1 MKTIIRNANNNNSSI
16 QKNDYLNKFLI
27 KSRNLQNN
35 SGIIGKLLQ
44 INRWQPNE

>member
-1 MKTIIRNANNNNSSI
+1 MKTIIRNGNNNNSSI
-16 QKNDYLNKFLI
+16 QKNYYLNKFLI
-27 KSRNLQNN
+27 KSRNLQN